1 MGPAAAINAIYARKL
16 DEIED
21 LDERRAFVMQKQA
34 EYEQDI
40 DIFQVASDNAV
51 EAVVPG
57 EELRGEL
64 IHRFDLYSR
73 RPARPYDRR
82 NGVYPV

>member
-1 MGPAAAINAIYARKL
+1 
-16 DEIED
+16 
-21 LDERRAFVMQKQA
+21 VMAKQA
-34 EYEQDI
+34 EYEVDI

-57 EELRGEL
+57 EELREDL

-73 RPARPYDRR
+73 RPVRPHDRR